1 MSNTRDARIERRKE
15 ETMKVLAVN
24 SSPRGDG
31 QSKTELMLNH
41 LVKGM
46 REAGAEVEE
55 LEKLKK
61 RAERKRHLIAG

>member
-1 MSNTRDARIERRKE
+1 
-15 ETMKVLAVN
+15 MKVLAVN

-55 LEKLKK
+55 LEKLKE